1 MALNLLI
8 VLLALVNPSLLLLNL
23 KLHFIYFHLV
33 FSDLLI
39 ESSLLERYVIFSYRL
54 IIGYLLNSS
63 FTGFVA

>member
-23 KLHFIYFHLV
+23 ELHFIYFHLV
-33 FSDLLI
+33 FSNLLI
-39 ESSLLERYVIFSYRL
+39 ESSLLERYVIFSNRL

-63 FTGFVA
+63 FTGFVS